1 MGMEEWKV
9 KGDIFLSCDEN
20 FGFGVY
26 LMENYGRNQTILSGT
41 ANIQKNW
48 DEDLEITAC
57 AARESTFYIIMTKD
71 TKEYH
76 GKPQKWFVHKKWK
89 QVNDDI
95 QEGYRDGKAITG
107 IRYTTGLKQSFVVM
121 TETPRKQ
128 SYKWFNMTTEESRD
142 RENWVDEKYREGL
155 HPTIIFKDPT
165 DDKLLI
171 VITED
176 ENRSGYVYI

>member
-1 MGMEEWKV
+1 MEEWKV

-95 QEGYRDGKAITG
+95 QEGYKDGKAMHYGNMLLNWPEAVLCCDDRNTG
-107 IRYTTGLKQSFVVM
+107 EVELQVV
-121 TETPRKQ
+121 
-128 SYKWFNMTTEESRD
+128 
-142 RENWVDEKYREGL
+142 
-155 HPTIIFKDPT
+155 
-165 DDKLLI
+165 
-171 VITED
+171 
-176 ENRSGYVYI
+176 